1 MGDVQWGHLMTH
13 IFHENDL
20 VDMANVKANLDPLL
34 SSFPCDV
41 PPITGQDLKKQM
53 AKTKSSRAVA
63 LDGWRIDEL
72 KFLPIE
78 WFDLLANRL
87 NLIENGSPWPE
98 ICCMGVITAIP
109 KGAGTSPEDAKSG
122 QLIAEDGL
130 STRPITNLSPLY
142 TTYSSCRYSQ
152 MTECNGESSG
162 SRPAWPVLVKAMKFT
177 ISHGR

>member
-1 MGDVQWGHLMTH
+1 MTH

-78 WFDLLANRL
+78 WFDLLANCL